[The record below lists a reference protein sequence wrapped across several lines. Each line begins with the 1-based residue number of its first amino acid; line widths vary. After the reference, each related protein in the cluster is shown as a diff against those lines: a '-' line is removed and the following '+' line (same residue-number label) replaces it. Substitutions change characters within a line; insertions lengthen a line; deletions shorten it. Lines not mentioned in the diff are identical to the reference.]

1 MVNTSWFSLIWSI
14 TVVLLTLRSG
24 HWVSCTPSACVVPS
38 GSPTLDSRGRW
49 IRWADRH
56 IRILDVPDHASP
68 SVHTDVSSRC
78 SQPQSDVCREG
89 DRLACYPCPLSL
101 HCHSLCNLYGC
112 LPSTGYD
119 VLWYTGWCT
128 VVYWV
133 MYWVIYWVVHWMVH
147 CSILGHI
154 WVIYCNILWVVY
166 CDLL

>member
-14 TVVLLTLRSG
+14 TVGLLTLRSG

-38 GSPTLDSRGRW
+38 GSLTLDSRGHW
-49 IRWADRH
+49 IRWADCH

-112 LPSTGYD
+112 LPSTGYVGG
-119 VLWYTGWCT
+119 VLWYTGWYT
-128 VVYWV
+128 GWYMLWYTGWFTGWFFVYWV
-133 MYWVIYWVVHWMVH
+133 MY
-147 CSILGHI
+147 CG
-154 WVIYCNILWVVY
+154 
-166 CDLL
+166 LL